1 MGDAKSGP
9 VRLSFNPQ
17 LRVEFRGATVTSD
30 AGLLLPRELDERLA
44 LSALIEQHLIDPGTG
59 RNYQFPLPDLFR
71 QSIYSRLAGY
81 EDTNDA
87 ERLAEDPTFRMLASR
102 ERREMSVALTS
113 TLHWF
118 ETEVL
123 AEDRNYHGL
132 ARLNT
137 ALVQHEAARP
147 LARRLIMDIDSSESP
162 VHGAQEQSAYNGHFE
177 SVCYHP
183 LFVFNQHGDCLAAT
197 LRPGN
202 VHSAD
207 GWEEVLLP
215 VIDRYQARK
224 QTVVVRADAAFA
236 LPALYEALERRDVA
250 YAIRL
255 PANQVLERRIEDLL
269 TRPRGRPSYAPLVRY
284 RSFAY
289 QAASWDRP
297 RRVIAKI
304 EHHLGELFPR
314 VGFIVTTLTGTNR
327 AVVHF
332 YDQRGTA
339 EQWIKEGK
347 EATHWTRLSCHRFR
361 ANEVRLLLGVIAY
374 NLGNLLRR
382 LVLPLAI
389 QSWSLTSLQR
399 RLFKTGGRLIRHARY
414 FVLLLAESHLTSRL
428 FGQILGRI
436 ARLVWHPT

>member
-1 MGDAKSGP
+1 MGDATSGP

-30 AGLLLPRELDERLA
+30 AGLLLPRELDERLG
-44 LSALIEQHLIDPGTG
+44 LSALIERHLSDPRTG
-59 RNYQFPLPDLFR
+59 YNRQFPLPDLFR

-102 ERREMSVALTS
+102 ERREASVALTS

-123 AEDRNYHGL
+123 AEERNYQGL

-137 ALVQHEAARP
+137 ELVQREATGT
-147 LARRLIMDIDSSESP
+147 RRVTLDIDSSESP

-183 LFVFNQHGDCLAAT
+183 LFVFNQDGDCLAAT

-207 GWEEVLLP
+207 GWDKVLLP
-215 VIDRYQARK
+215 VIDRYRTRG
-224 QTVVVRADAAFA
+224 QTLVVRADAAFA
-236 LPALYEALERRDVA
+236 LPTLYEALERRGVA

-255 PANQVLERRIEDLL
+255 PANDVLERAIEDLL
-269 TRPRGRPSYAPLVRY
+269 TRPRGRPSHAPLVRY
-284 RSFAY
+284 RSFQY
-289 QAASWDRP
+289 RAASWDRP
-297 RRVIAKI
+297 RRVIAKV

-327 AVVHF
+327 AVVRF
-332 YDQRGTA
+332 YNGRGTA

-347 EATHWTRLSCHRFR
+347 TATHWTRLSCHRFR

-382 LVLPLAI
+382 LLLPLAI
-389 QSWSLTSLQR
+389 QSWTLTSLQQ

-414 FVLLLAESHLTSRL
+414 FILQLAESHLTPTL
-428 FGQILGRI
+428 FRQILGRI
-436 ARLVWHPT
+436 ERLAWSPT

>member
-1 MGDAKSGP
+1 
-9 VRLSFNPQ
+9 
-17 LRVEFRGATVTSD
+17 
-30 AGLLLPRELDERLA
+30 
-44 LSALIEQHLIDPGTG
+44 
-59 RNYQFPLPDLFR
+59 
-71 QSIYSRLAGY
+71 
-81 EDTNDA
+81 
-87 ERLAEDPTFRMLASR
+87 
-102 ERREMSVALTS
+102 
-113 TLHWF
+113 
-118 ETEVL
+118 
-123 AEDRNYHGL
+123 
-132 ARLNT
+132 
-137 ALVQHEAARP
+137 
-147 LARRLIMDIDSSESP
+147 
-162 VHGAQEQSAYNGHFE
+162 
-177 SVCYHP
+177 
-183 LFVFNQHGDCLAAT
+183 LAAT

-202 VHSAD
+202 VHSAG

-236 LPALYEALERRDVA
+236 LPAFYEALERWDVP

-289 QAASWDRP
+289 QAASWNRP

-314 VGFIVTTLTGTNR
+314 VGFIVTTLAGTNR

-332 YDQRGTA
+332 YNQRGTA

-347 EATHWTRLSCHRFR
+347 QATHWTRLSCHRFR

-389 QSWSLTSLQR
+389 QSWSLTSLQQ

-414 FVLLLAESHLTSRL
+414 FVLQLAESHLTSRL
-428 FGQILGRI
+428 FGQILWRIERLAWPSDVSWGYRTRPTGMSGKERRGGGVFGRRDRSYHTRRQRV
-436 ARLVWHPT
+436 APTLRFTEMTAVEMLGRVDELTDGRFGSVDAATEGRESVHIGNPG